1 MTADKAREYVLRAIE
16 AGPRTAGELL
26 RLARLTGDADK
37 GTYRAIDRALQRCRK
52 AGLVAYRRPVWIK
65 LARARAKR

>member
-1 MTADKAREYVLRAIE
+1 MTFAEMVTSARE
-16 AGPRTAGELL
+16 AGYGP
-26 RLARLTGDADK
+26 DA
-37 GTYRAIDRALQRCRK
+37 YQAIDRALQRCRK

>member
-1 MTADKAREYVLRAIE
+1 MTPADASRWVLWVVGSGPMTFAEMVTSARE
-16 AGPRTAGELL
+16 AGYGP
-26 RLARLTGDADK
+26 DA
-37 GTYRAIDRALQRCRK
+37 YQAIDRALQRCRK